1 MRFEQMRWK
10 GAWDLA
16 AAVLAVAALLA
27 GTGCSLNDGGNALEI
42 DPSSVQVN
50 ADTATNVVFT
60 ATNGVPP
67 YAWALINYNW
77 GTLVSS
83 GSVATFTT
91 VAVPGQ
97 NSIQVKDADGNLAR
111 AFVVGIQ

>member
-1 MRFEQMRWK
+1 MKCARVWRM
-10 GAWDLA
+10 GAWCLA
-16 AAVLAVAALLA
+16 AVVSAGTVLLA

-42 DPSSVQVN
+42 DPSSVQVS
-50 ADTATNVVFT
+50 AATVTNVVFT

-67 YAWALINYNW
+67 YTWTLINYNW
-77 GTLVSS
+77 GSLVSS
-83 GSVATFTT
+83 GAVATFTT
-91 VAVPGQ
+91 VAVNGQ

>member
-1 MRFEQMRWK
+1 MRSKWMWRRC
-10 GAWDLA
+10 AWCLA
-16 AAVLAVAALLA
+16 AAMSAGVVLLA

-42 DPSSVQVN
+42 DPSSVQVS
-50 ADTATNVVFT
+50 ADTVTNVVFT

-67 YAWALINYNW
+67 YTWALINYNW

-83 GSVATFTT
+83 GAVATFTT
-91 VAVPGQ
+91 VAVNGQ